1 MDAGRRPM
9 SGRTVLVTGATSG
22 IGLETARALA
32 RLGALVLVGARD
44 ETRGRGV
51 VETILGEG
59 GQADLVM
66 IDLASFASVRSAAE
80 RVSTK
85 YARLDVLVN
94 NAGMVA
100 RRRGRTA
107 DGHER
112 TWETNFLG
120 PFLFT
125 KLLLPSLKAAPGPR
139 VVNVSSEAHRRG
151 RIDWGNLELERR
163 YRSFQAYSNSKLA
176 LVLWT
181 RELARRETLVA
192 SNAIHPGVI
201 ATNIWRAAPQPIPWI
216 LGILLPSSAKGAA
229 PVARLAAD
237 PDLDGVS
244 GRYFDRFRETNPSP
258 AAQNDADARRL
269 WEAAEKATTVADPS
283 AAADAITPAS
293 DAEGERRNA
302 KK

>member
-1 MDAGRRPM
+1 MNAGQRPM

-66 IDLASFASVRSAAE
+66 IDLASFASVRRAAE
-80 RVSTK
+80 RVGMNH
-85 YARLDVLVN
+85 ARLDVLVN
-94 NAGMVA
+94 NAGMAA

-107 DGHER
+107 DGHEE

-125 KLLLPSLKAAPGPR
+125 KLLLPSLKTSPGPR
-139 VVNVSSEAHRRG
+139 IVNVSSEAHRRG
-151 RIDWGNLELERR
+151 RIDWSDLELERG

-181 RELARRETLVA
+181 RELARRETGIA
-192 SNAIHPGVI
+192 SNAVHPGVI
-201 ATNIWRAAPQPIPWI
+201 ATNIWRAAPPPIPWI

-244 GRYFDRFRETNPSP
+244 GRYFDRFRETNPSR
-258 AAQNDADARRL
+258 AAQNDAEARRL
-269 WEAAEKATTVADPS
+269 WEAAEQATSGADPS

-293 DAEGERRNA
+293 GAKGARRNA